1 MKHVAEQRADRM
13 ISNRSKALPFK
24 TIRRIGGLSLIE
36 VLIALLVLSIGL
48 VGMASLQLTSLKS
61 AHSSYYRSLAS
72 TAALNIEERLWQEA
86 RNSLDT
92 EGECI
97 TDATLGNIA
106 SEIQKKW
113 GFDPSSDPE
122 STTFD
127 WGNGGLTS
135 AEIPNLTVTF
145 GTAVD
150 DAVNRRDDSNNG
162 TWTDAWRQIP
172 VTLTWIEN
180 RLGDIDAND
189 QFQESFDYTVRIT
202 CVPLFV
208 AD

>member
-1 MKHVAEQRADRM
+1 MRCRLKDRTNKMITNKRCAECVKVRM
-13 ISNRSKALPFK
+13 HYSS
-24 TIRRIGGLSLIE
+24 GLSLIE

-86 RNSLDT
+86 YESLNG
-92 EGECI
+92 EGECV
-97 TDATLGNIA
+97 TDAMLGTIA
-106 SEIQKKW
+106 TDVESKW
-113 GFDPSSDPE
+113 QPGGSSDLTWGQQTVAE
-122 STTFD
+122 SA
-127 WGNGGLTS
+127 G
-135 AEIPNLTVTF
+135 IPNLTVTF
-145 GTAVD
+145 GTIGSD
-150 DAVNRRDDSNNG
+150 DAARPDESNNG

-189 QFQESFDYTVRIT
+189 QFQESFDYTVRIA

-208 AD
+208 EDSP